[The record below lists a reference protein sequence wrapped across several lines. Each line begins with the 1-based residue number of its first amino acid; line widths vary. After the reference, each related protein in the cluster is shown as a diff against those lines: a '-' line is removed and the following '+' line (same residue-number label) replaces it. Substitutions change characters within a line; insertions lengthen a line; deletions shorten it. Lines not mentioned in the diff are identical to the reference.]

1 MANTCT
7 ERLLVEELTQGV
19 FAGRGPAVHAHRP
32 DVPATAVQI
41 VPKSFMSVQLS
52 PLLQTPAQ
60 HMTTFSL
67 QQSQKSVAAGESMR
81 S

>member
-1 MANTCT
+1 M
-7 ERLLVEELTQGV
+7 QGV

-52 PLLQTPAQ
+52 PLLQAPAK
-60 HMTTFSL
+60 HTMTQACSNLKSQL
-67 QQSQKSVAAGESMR
+67 QLLKVKMWHCVM
-81 S
+81 